1 MSAVFVLLAHAAGQ
15 LASAAAENL
24 LGLHITTV
32 DRRRAELEQAWRD
45 SARHHLD
52 LTPQQ
57 AAMVLRTAPGGK
69 PAPAGDVLI
78 GFPAGNRRG
87 VADGWKSSR

>member
-1 MSAVFVLLAHAAGQ
+1 MKI
-15 LASAAAENL
+15 

-32 DRRRAELEQAWRD
+32 RRHKEDLKETWKASGRA
-45 SARHHLD
+45 HLA
-52 LTPQQ
+52 LTPAQ
-57 AAMVLRTAPGGK
+57 AAMVLADTPPREIDLGAE
-69 PAPAGDVLI
+69 VLI